1 MIVLIVLGEVG
12 SPISVAIAAQING
25 EIARATLKSTIFGP
39 ELSHFKAEDAP
50 NKPIMSNFELCK
62 ANYRVF

>member
-25 EIARATLKSTIFGP
+25 EIAQATLKSTIFGSETSFQAENADN
-39 ELSHFKAEDAP
+39 EL
-50 NKPIMSNFELCK
+50 IMSDFGLCK
-62 ANYRVF
+62 ANL